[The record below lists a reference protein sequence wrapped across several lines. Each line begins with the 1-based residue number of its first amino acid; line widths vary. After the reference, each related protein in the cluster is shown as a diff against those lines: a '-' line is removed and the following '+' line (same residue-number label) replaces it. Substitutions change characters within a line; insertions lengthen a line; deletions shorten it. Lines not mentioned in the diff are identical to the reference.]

1 MRFMVKHLILSL
13 QEKDAIKWFER
24 AGSFLE
30 ASRCLEKLGNY
41 KEAVEVLIRGNLYQ
55 KAIDVLK
62 RFEKLSST
70 DQKEVL
76 APGRSLQELCLASA
90 ELSFKGGNRTEMH
103 NSLKFVNPVEIRVEF
118 LKKRKLLDDAA
129 NEFLKEG
136 RAVEAAKIMREKGSF
151 LVAAD
156 YAKRSGHHRL
166 AADCTLALVRS
177 TVDLPREEQTKHLRE
192 AKNLYKEAGQMN
204 GFAEVLLEEAKCI
217 ADCTKAV
224 EAARIFNSPTNYNIC
239 GELECVGVMLN
250 CTHPDHSGLSDINTS
265 LAVRLVRDVL
275 QLIKSLNASNL
286 DVVTQKEIDRCEEY
300 FGLFREVD
308 PSKRVIRRK
317 EGDRFLYFAQGLQRR
332 PFAGNRWEMDLQDV
346 RERIAEVL
354 LDRVTKLIQSIRVL
368 LDKKF
373 ITHQRCQNFLM
384 GFPCNSESCHH
395 LHMPPSQINNDAL
408 FKAIL
413 DEMYLDAQAYD
424 FQKLEKRYANQKSG
438 INRWKLNSPDPTEG
452 FENLFPRDGF
462 GSCEKLLEFFFP
474 ASGQSADVPLHS
486 YISYLRDG
494 VPRFFKQRLF
504 KFAEE
509 LWKKRA
515 NDEARLQSADVFLTV
530 SHLLQLI
537 RCPQSRILSWIEE
550 TEEEFRENCV
560 MLNGKPSIPKTVGI
574 AVKEGPRMTFT
585 SFLRW
590 WEMSKTSLHA
600 EGDILEAGHNAVR
613 RFLSMTANP
622 GKRLPYPSAKNCLD
636 ILEYFMYVFL
646 TLFSR
651 LQQAQNSRDLVCLP
665 ARYLSVMLFWNTLN
679 CDKTK
684 HVKIYE
690 AAFFYQSCPSTISRV
705 KKFLSDMVS
714 LMLGGYSQNF
724 NVLKKVLHRKES
736 IRTGEAERALILVLT
751 LLCNS
756 GHSVPHESE
765 FRLLKNLYIKP
776 LPEVKL
782 PDRMVVCLEQVQE
795 AKGIREIVVIL
806 QNLLRERGE
815 KLCTVHWQNVHRQ
828 LWWQEVNPECYR
840 NNFCTNA
847 LERLA
852 QRTEEL
858 PAEEVIESKD
868 VEEGL
873 LDDLNADEDHPIID
887 LERWQTDKLEAIE
900 RGEVSQAEW
909 EESNEMEALIPE
921 EISHQQEALEDPV
934 NLYFSSFKFDQ
945 SGCSICNVRFSSG
958 KGNKVRFSG
967 EEWEKQPEDKNPISS
982 SFSEYSTLE
991 SHQAVGSPHFKKIEE
1006 FHAYRRLFVDELL
1019 PQQTKLSSLLSQ
1031 AESLLRTAE
1040 QHGRQMSI
1048 LSNKM
1053 DEVKRAETNIAD
1065 ITNDI
1070 QLHCNWA
1077 NLEPFKAAIVAL
1089 KKALK
1094 SCEEEI
1100 LSENNSRLTG

>member
-1 MRFMVKHLILSL
+1 MRFMVKYLILSL

-90 ELSFKGGNRTEMH
+90 ELSFKGRNMTEMH

-177 TVDLPREEQTKHLRE
+177 TVDLPREEQAKHLRE

-224 EAARIFNSPTNYNIC
+224 EAAGIFNSPTNYNIC
-239 GELECVGVMLN
+239 GELECVGVMLD
-250 CTHPDHSGLSDINTS
+250 CTHPDHPGLSDINTF
-265 LAVRLVRDVL
+265 LAVRLVRNVL

-286 DVVTQKEIDRCEEY
+286 DVMTQKEIDRCEEY

-317 EGDRFLYFAQGLQRR
+317 EGDRFLYFAQRLQKR
-332 PFAGNRWEMDLQDV
+332 PFAGNRWELDLQDV

-354 LDRVTKLIQSIRVL
+354 FNRVTQLIQSIRVL
-368 LDKKF
+368 LDNTF
-373 ITHQRCQNFLM
+373 ITNQSCQNFLM
-384 GFPCNSESCHH
+384 GFPCNSGSCHLQH
-395 LHMPPSQINNDAL
+395 KPPSQNTNYQL
-408 FKAIL
+408 FTAIL

-424 FQKLEKRYANQKSG
+424 FQKLEKKYD
-438 INRWKLNSPDPTEG
+438 RWEINSPNPTKDS
-452 FENLFPRDGF
+452 ENPFPRDGF
-462 GSCEKLLEFFFP
+462 ASCEKLFEFLFP
-474 ASGQSADVPLHS
+474 ASGQSADFPLHS
-486 YISYLRDG
+486 YISYFRDRT
-494 VPRFFKQRLF
+494 PWFFKQRLL

-509 LWKKRA
+509 VWQKCATNEDK
-515 NDEARLQSADVFLTV
+515 LQSADVFLTV

-537 RCPQSRILSWIEE
+537 GSPSSRILSWIAD
-550 TEEEFRENCV
+550 TEEEFRRSCV

-574 AVKEGPRMTFT
+574 VVEEGTKMTLF
-585 SFLRW
+585 SRW
-590 WEMSKTSLHA
+590 WEMSKTYLHA
-600 EGDILEAGHNAVR
+600 CGDVVEAGHNAIR

-622 GKRLPYPSAKNCLD
+622 RKRLPFPSPKNCLD
-636 ILEYFMYVFL
+636 ILEYFMCVFL
-646 TLFSR
+646 TLFAR

-665 ARYLSVMLFWNTLN
+665 ARYLSVMSFWNNLN
-679 CDKTK
+679 CTTSE
-684 HVKIYE
+684 HVEIYQ
-690 AAFFYQSCPSTISRV
+690 AVFLYQSHPSTISDV
-705 KKFLSDMVS
+705 KKFLRDMVS
-714 LMLGGYSQNF
+714 LMLGGYSQKF

-806 QNLLRERGE
+806 QNLLREKGE
-815 KLCTVHWQNVHRQ
+815 KLCTVHWENVHRQ

-840 NNFCTNA
+840 NNFCTNV

-858 PAEEVIESKD
+858 PAEEGIESKD

-873 LDDLNADEDHPIID
+873 LDELNADEDHPIRD
-887 LERWQTDKLEAIE
+887 LDRSQTDKLEAIE
-900 RGEVSQAEW
+900 REEVIQAESW
-909 EESNEMEALIPE
+909 EESNEMKALIPE
-921 EISHQQEALEDPV
+921 EIPHQQDALEDPV
-934 NLYFSSFKFDQ
+934 NSYFSPFKVDQ
-945 SGCSICNVRFSSG
+945 SGCSICNVRFSSE
-958 KGNKVRFSG
+958 KSDKVQFSG

-982 SFSEYSTLE
+982 SFTEYSTLE

-1006 FHAYRRLFVDELL
+1006 FNAYRRLFVDELY
-1019 PQQTKLSSLLSQ
+1019 PQHPKLSSVTSQ

-1040 QHGRQMSI
+1040 QHGRQMRI

-1070 QLHCNWA
+1070 QHHCNWA
-1077 NLEPFKAAIVAL
+1077 NLEPFKAAIAAL

-1100 LSENNSRLTG
+1100 LSEKNSRLTG

>member
-1 MRFMVKHLILSL
+1 MVKHLILSL

-840 NNFCTNA
+840 NNFCTDV
-847 LERLA
+847 LDKLA
-852 QRTEEL
+852 QTTEEL
-858 PAEEVIESKD
+858 PAEEVIGSRD
-868 VEEGL
+868 AEEGL
-873 LDDLNADEDHPIID
+873 LDELNADEDHPIID

>member
-1 MRFMVKHLILSL
+1 MVKHLILSL

-177 TVDLPREEQTKHLRE
+177 TVDLPREEQAKHLCE

-840 NNFCTNA
+840 NNFCTDV
-847 LERLA
+847 LDKLA
-852 QRTEEL
+852 QTTEEL
-858 PAEEVIESKD
+858 PAEEVIGSRD
-868 VEEGL
+868 AEEGL
-873 LDDLNADEDHPIID
+873 LDELNADEDHPIID

>member
-1 MRFMVKHLILSL
+1 MVKHLILSL

-177 TVDLPREEQTKHLRE
+177 TVDLPREEQAKHLCE

-509 LWKKRA
+509 LWKKGA

-574 AVKEGPRMTFT
+574 AVEEGPRMTFT

-590 WEMSKTSLHA
+590 WEMSKTYLHA
-600 EGDILEAGHNAVR
+600 HGDILEAGHNAVR

-806 QNLLRERGE
+806 QNLLREKGE
-815 KLCTVHWQNVHRQ
+815 KLCTVHWENVHRQ

-840 NNFCTNA
+840 NNFCTDV
-847 LERLA
+847 LDKLA
-852 QRTEEL
+852 QTTEEL
-858 PAEEVIESKD
+858 PAEEVIGSRD
-868 VEEGL
+868 AEEGL

-1006 FHAYRRLFVDELL
+1006 FNAYRRLFVDELL

>member
-1 MRFMVKHLILSL
+1 MVKHLMLSL

-90 ELSFKGGNRTEMH
+90 ELSFKGGNMTEMH

-136 RAVEAAKIMREKGSF
+136 KAVEAAKIMREKGSF

-177 TVDLPREEQTKHLRE
+177 AVDLPREEQAKHLRE

-275 QLIKSLNASNL
+275 QLIKSLDASNL

-368 LDKKF
+368 LGKKF

-395 LHMPPSQINNDAL
+395 LHMPPSQITNDAL

-438 INRWKLNSPDPTEG
+438 INRWELNSPDPTEG

-462 GSCEKLLEFFFP
+462 ASCEKLLEFFFP
-474 ASGQSADVPLHS
+474 ASGQSADVPIHS

-537 RCPQSRILSWIEE
+537 RYPQSRILSWIGE
-550 TEEEFRENCV
+550 TEEEFRKNCV

-690 AAFFYQSCPSTISRV
+690 AASFYQSCPSTISRV

-840 NNFCTNA
+840 NNFCTDV
-847 LERLA
+847 LDKLA
-852 QRTEEL
+852 QTTEEL
-858 PAEEVIESKD
+858 PAEEVIGSRD
-868 VEEGL
+868 AEEGL
-873 LDDLNADEDHPIID
+873 LDELNADEDHPIID
-887 LERWQTDKLEAIE
+887 LERWQTEKLEAIE

-982 SFSEYSTLE
+982 SLSEYSTLE

-1006 FHAYRRLFVDELL
+1006 FNAYRRLFVDELL

-1070 QLHCNWA
+1070 QHHCNWA

>member
-90 ELSFKGGNRTEMH
+90 ELSFKGRNMTEMH

-239 GELECVGVMLN
+239 GALECVGVMLD
-250 CTHPDHSGLSDINTS
+250 CTHPDHPGLSDIDTS

-286 DVVTQKEIDRCEEY
+286 NVMTQKEIDRCEEY
-300 FGLFREVD
+300 FGLSREVD

-317 EGDRFLYFAQGLQRR
+317 EGDRFLYFAQRLQKR
-332 PFAGNRWEMDLQDV
+332 PFAGNRWELDLQDV

-354 LDRVTKLIQSIRVL
+354 FNRVTQLIQSTRVL
-368 LDKKF
+368 LDKTF
-373 ITHQRCQNFLM
+373 ITNQSCQNFLM
-384 GFPCNSESCHH
+384 GFPCNSGSCHLQH
-395 LHMPPSQINNDAL
+395 KPPSQNTNDAL

-424 FQKLEKRYANQKSG
+424 FQKLEKKYD
-438 INRWKLNSPDPTEG
+438 RWEINSPNPTEDS
-452 FENLFPRDGF
+452 ENPFPRDGF
-462 GSCEKLLEFFFP
+462 ASCEKLFEFLFP
-474 ASGQSADVPLHS
+474 ASGQSADFPLHS
-486 YISYLRDG
+486 YISYFRDRT
-494 VPRFFKQRLF
+494 PWFFKQRLL

-509 LWKKRA
+509 VWQKRA
-515 NDEARLQSADVFLTV
+515 TNEDKLQSADVFLTV

-537 RCPQSRILSWIEE
+537 GSPSSRILSWIAD
-550 TEEEFRENCV
+550 TEEEFRRSCV

-574 AVKEGPRMTFT
+574 VVEEGTKMTLF
-585 SFLRW
+585 SRW
-590 WEMSKTSLHA
+590 WEMSKTYLHA
-600 EGDILEAGHNAVR
+600 CGDVVEAGHNAIR

-622 GKRLPYPSAKNCLD
+622 RKRLPFPSPKNCLD
-636 ILEYFMYVFL
+636 ILEYFMCVFL
-646 TLFSR
+646 TLFAR

-665 ARYLSVMLFWNTLN
+665 ARYLSVMSFWNNLN
-679 CDKTK
+679 CTTSE
-684 HVKIYE
+684 HVEIYQ
-690 AAFFYQSCPSTISRV
+690 AVFLYQSRPSTIRLV
-705 KKFLSDMVS
+705 KKFLHDMVS
-714 LMLGGYSQNF
+714 LMLGEYSQNF
-724 NVLKKVLHRKES
+724 NLLKKVLHCSES
-736 IRTGEAERALILVLT
+736 VHTGEAERALILVLT

-765 FRLLKNLYIKP
+765 FRLLENLYTKP

-782 PDRMVVCLEQVQE
+782 PDRIVVCLEQVRE

-806 QNLLRERGE
+806 QNLLRERRE
-815 KLCTVHWQNVHRQ
+815 KLCTVHWENVHRQ

-840 NNFCTNA
+840 NNFYTNV
-847 LERLA
+847 LDRLA
-852 QRTEEL
+852 QTTEDL
-858 PAEEVIESKD
+858 PAEEVIGSRD
-868 VEEGL
+868 AEEGL
-873 LDDLNADEDHPIID
+873 LDELNADEDHPTRD
-887 LERWQTDKLEAIE
+887 LDRLRTDKLEAIE
-900 RGEVSQAEW
+900 REEVSQAEW

-921 EISHQQEALEDPV
+921 EIPHQQEALEDPV
-934 NLYFSSFKFDQ
+934 NSYFSSFKVDQ
-945 SGCSICNVRFSSG
+945 SGCSICNVRFSSE
-958 KGNKVRFSG
+958 KSDKVQFSG
-967 EEWEKQPEDKNPISS
+967 KEWEKQPEDKNPISS
-982 SFSEYSTLE
+982 SFTEYSTLE

-1006 FHAYRRLFVDELL
+1006 FNAYRRLFVDELL
-1019 PQQTKLSSLLSQ
+1019 PQQTKLNSLLSQ

-1053 DEVKRAETNIAD
+1053 DEVKRAQTNIAD